1 MKRIKNN
8 HIDFSRRGQALVEAL
23 IVIVI
28 LLSLLMAIPLIGK
41 LGELKRKSIQG
52 AHYAAWERTVWYD
65 SAPSQTDSAEVAVKS
80 DTEIGNEVWARF
92 FADPGR
98 DIRDNDKTVGANAPY
113 DPLLN
118 ENIRGTGAARRL
130 INWGGVSPGV
140 VNETNSDTP
149 GIFMAVFG
157 PVLSVLGSPVV
168 SWLMGGNSF
177 DPTSRGLYTATVKV
191 PLARAPLLLAM
202 TDSGPDRLAITSS
215 APTCAQGSEVL
226 CFSGRNVI
234 LTDTWN
240 AQGLTAAQVN
250 NGDDDQATRRTK
262 ALVLTNLLQNPVL
275 GPILNILQTVVSW
288 IAPEWGPN
296 SLVLGH
302 VDMEPLPSDREP

>member
-1 MKRIKNN
+1 MKSVRVYRISP
-8 HIDFSRRGQALVEAL
+8 DRRGQALVEAV
-23 IVIVI
+23 IVLVI
-28 LLSLLMAIPLIGK
+28 LLSVLMTIPLIGK
-41 LGELKRKSIQG
+41 LGEIKRKVIEG
-52 AHYAAWERTVWYD
+52 ARYAAWERTVWYD
-65 SAPSQTDSAEVAVKS
+65 SAPNQTDTSQVAVKS
-80 DTEIGNEVWARF
+80 ETQIRNEVWARF

-98 DIRDNDKTVGANAPY
+98 NISDTDKTIGANAGY

-118 ENIRGTGAARRL
+118 DNLQGGGARRRL
-130 INWGGVSPGV
+130 INWGGSSPGATT
-140 VNETNSDTP
+140 ETNSNTP
-149 GIFMAVFG
+149 GIFMAIFG

-168 SWLMGGNSF
+168 SWLMGNNSF
-177 DPTSRGLYTATVKV
+177 DLTRQGFYSATVKV

-202 TDSGPDRLAITSS
+202 TNMSPDRTAITTR

-226 CFSGRNVI
+226 CFSGKNVI
-234 LTDTWN
+234 LTETWN
-240 AQGLTAAQVN
+240 AQGRTAVQVN
-250 NGDDDQATRRTK
+250 NNDDDQATRRTK

-302 VDMEPLPSDREP
+302 VDMEPIPSDREP